1 MRLYA
6 GKISPIANDMVEALV
21 ANGDIEVSADLVHE
35 VVLDVES
42 VLREYIR
49 AEREITDRARDQ
61 ISRDGLEFNQVN
73 KIKNKLAEDRGFGIG
88 DRAVEYLTRQVI
100 EALFHSR
107 HVEEVFAEDHTLRRT
122 MRDVLNRHLN
132 VDDDLDQEVRKRIKN
147 LQEGT
152 STWEIEYHKVMS
164 DLRRLKGL
172 DA

>member
-1 MRLYA
+1 MRLYP
-6 GKISPIANDMVEALV
+6 GKVTAIAQDMVQALT
-21 ANGDIEVSADLVHE
+21 ASGDIEVLPEMVGE
-35 VVLDVES
+35 VVLDIES

-49 AEREITDRARDQ
+49 ADREITDRARDQ

-73 KIKNKLAEDRGFGIG
+73 KIKQKLADERGFGVG
-88 DRAVEYLTRQVI
+88 DRAIDYLTRQII

-107 HVEEVFAEDHTLRRT
+107 HVEEVYGEDHALRRGL
-122 MRDVLNRHLN
+122 RDVLNRHLH
-132 VDDDLDQEVRKRIKN
+132 VDDDLDQEVRRRIKN

-152 STWEIEYHKVMS
+152 QTWEIEYHKVMQ

>member
-152 STWEIEYHKVMS
+152 STWEVEYHKVMS

>member
-49 AEREITDRARDQ
+49 AEREITDRARDL

-152 STWEIEYHKVMS
+152 STWEVEYHKVMS

>member
-1 MRLYA
+1 MRLYP
-6 GKISPIANDMVEALV
+6 GKVAAIAQDMVTHLCE
-21 ANGDIEVSADLVHE
+21 NGDIEVADAQASE
-35 VVLDVES
+35 VVLDIES

-49 AEREITDRARDQ
+49 AEREITDRARDE

-73 KIKNKLAEDRGFGIG
+73 KIKMKLAELRGFGVG
-88 DRAVEYLTRQVI
+88 DRAVDYLTRQII

-107 HVEEVFAEDHTLRRT
+107 HVEEVFAEDHTLRKSLRE
-122 MRDVLNRHLN
+122 VLNRHLH

-152 STWEIEYHKVMS
+152 ATWEVEYHKVMS
-164 DLRRLKGL
+164 DLKRIKGL

>member
-6 GKISPIANDMVEALV
+6 GKISPIANDMVQQLV
-21 ANGDIEVSADLVHE
+21 TNGDIEVLPDMVHE

-42 VLREYIR
+42 VLKEYIR

-61 ISRDGLEFNQVN
+61 ISRDGLEINQVN
-73 KIKNKLAEDRGFGIG
+73 KIKNKIAEERGFGIG
-88 DRAVEYLTRQVI
+88 DRALEYLTRQVI

-107 HVEEVFAEDHTLRRT
+107 HVDEVFAEDHELRRT

-132 VDDDLDQEVRKRIKN
+132 VDDDLDQEVRRRIKN

-152 STWEIEYHKVMS
+152 STWEVEYHKVMQ

-172 DA
+172 DV